1 MVNLESILLGED
13 AENELRKDFTKS
25 ERYAIAKQLE
35 ALLGERRRRPSEKNV
50 ENSPHFELN
59 RTTGHWY
66 SKKLCENTLAVRPER
81 SRPSGEVGE
90 QAGRESG
97 GLRLRCATRRPN
109 G

>member
-25 ERYAIAKQLE
+25 ERYAIAKQIE

-59 RTTGHWY
+59 QTTEDSY
-66 SKKLCENTLAVRPER
+66 TFSLAVEPLPFGLSVAER
-81 SRPSGEVGE
+81 SR
-90 QAGRESG
+90 
-97 GLRLRCATRRPN
+97 RPP
-109 G
+109 